1 VTVRPHRLR
10 LHGRNPVQWVTGNA
24 VAPWFLQLN
33 PATRRRRTAMS
44 HLLHCPCISPAR
56 IGPTRSGA
64 RTHHCAT
71 VAAAPAHR
79 LEPPRVAPG
88 RGATGAPVVSARCI
102 ASFGPPR
109 VAAGRRRGLGR
120 LSNVRLCLT
129 PVGRTC
135 EQTAPSDDR
144 HSTRPERE
152 TCTVEQVRMCSDSPS
167 ATRSHRPVL
176 RSDVSLSTTAAPL
189 GWIRGC
195 GSGGLSFD

>member
-1 VTVRPHRLR
+1 MTVRPHRLR

-120 LSNVRLCLT
+120 LSNVR
-129 PVGRTC
+129 RW
-135 EQTAPSDDR
+135 
-144 HSTRPERE
+144 
-152 TCTVEQVRMCSDSPS
+152 
-167 ATRSHRPVL
+167 
-176 RSDVSLSTTAAPL
+176 AAPASKPHRQMTGIPHGQNGRRVQSSRCECAATHPPRL
-189 GWIRGC
+189 DHTGPCC
-195 GSGGLSFD
+195 GATSRCPRQQPRLVGFEGVGVAD